1 MWPTCVKMKMYLK
14 QVGLDLAALHLA
26 GLILGAALT
35 VVILLERRLVALL
48 LILQQGLLLL
58 LGRVPRFLLVED
70 RLHRQMTLQ
79 LRGPELTAW
88 LELSAGYQIHE
99 RWEANCWMGPLSQLG
114 QELG

>member
-1 MWPTCVKMKMYLK
+1 MMDLRL
-14 QVGLDLAALHLA
+14 VGLHLAALLLVD
-26 GLILGAALT
+26 LILVVAQTG
-35 VVILLERRLVALL
+35 VILLERRLVALL

-58 LGRVPRFLLVED
+58 LGHVPRFLLVED